1 MKIFSLAL
9 TFGLAIFGHPLSTNA
24 QIGLN
29 NNLQSDQNLF
39 VPTNPSQI
47 KIERTQPITLEES
60 LAIASRNN
68 RDIIQA
74 RISVDRNRAVLQEAE
89 AARLPTLSTSANYTY
104 IDSANARLGNISSG
118 SSLLGF
124 NTESS
129 TISQPVNAALTL
141 NYNVYNSGLVESN
154 IKATENQ
161 LRVTELEL
169 NRITQTVRIA
179 IVTLYY
185 NLQNTDEN
193 VRIQEKSVENNQR
206 SLKDTIA
213 SEKAGVGTKFDVLQ
227 SQVQLSN
234 VQQSLLD
241 AQARQ
246 LIARR
251 ELARQLEYPPTLD
264 LSAADKIEP
273 VPEWKLSLEDT
284 ILLALKN
291 RSELDT
297 QRLQREIARD
307 RARASIARLGPQVNV
322 FTSLDA
328 VDDFSRIGG
337 VAFGYRVGATVSMSL
352 FDGGVANAQVNQAQA
367 DQALAESRFQ
377 QSVTQLRFEVE
388 QPYINS
394 QSRRKQIDTSTRA
407 VEQSTEALRLARLRL
422 SAGVGTQLEVI
433 RAEEDLTRA
442 DVNRLQ
448 AIIGYNQ
455 SIADL
460 EKAIDQ
466 I

>member
-1 MKIFSLAL
+1 
-9 TFGLAIFGHPLSTNA
+9 
-24 QIGLN
+24 
-29 NNLQSDQNLF
+29 
-39 VPTNPSQI
+39 
-47 KIERTQPITLEES
+47 LEES

-234 VQQSLLD
+234 AQQSLLD

-264 LSAADKIEP
+264 LSAVDKIEP

-460 EKAIDQ
+460 EKAINQ